1 MAMIRVLVNPIPMA
15 IICSVIQGT
24 KYRLLL
30 FLEPRY
36 NKTDTDWEAIEVNIT
51 EIDKKKKNN
60 EIFYKRTE
68 NGFFYKMVFSKGWYQ
83 THSLE
88 ITEFYCKNS
97 VKVTF

>member
-51 EIDKKKKNN
+51 EIDKKRVMKFCLTKSKKTVLAKYTKELIWQKFLVRVN
-60 EIFYKRTE
+60 FS
-68 NGFFYKMVFSKGWYQ
+68 FFHALQAK
-83 THSLE
+83 
-88 ITEFYCKNS
+88 I
-97 VKVTF
+97 

>member
-51 EIDKKKKNN
+51 EIDKKRSN
-60 EIFYKRTE
+60 EDLFFKRYTKYLLFLVSE
-68 NGFFYKMVFSKGWYQ
+68 FEANLLHNVFDLLDLWY
-83 THSLE
+83 HS
-88 ITEFYCKNS
+88 
-97 VKVTF
+97 

>member
-51 EIDKKKKNN
+51 EIDKKKSNEVFWQKNR
-60 EIFYKRTE
+60 KRVFFWQ
-68 NGFFYKMVFSKGWYQ
+68 NGF
-83 THSLE
+83 
-88 ITEFYCKNS
+88 
-97 VKVTF
+97 

>member
-51 EIDKKKKNN
+51 EIDKKKSNN
-60 EIFYKRTE
+60 E
-68 NGFFYKMVFSKGWYQ
+68 VFWQKDRKP
-83 THSLE
+83 
-88 ITEFYCKNS
+88 F
-97 VKVTF
+97 

>member
-51 EIDKKKKNN
+51 EIDKKKSNEVFWQKNR
-60 EIFYKRTE
+60 KRAFFWQH
-68 NGFFYKMVFSKGWYQ
+68 GF
-83 THSLE
+83 
-88 ITEFYCKNS
+88 
-97 VKVTF
+97 

>member
-51 EIDKKKKNN
+51 EIDKKRVMKFFWQKDR
-60 EIFYKRTE
+60 KR
-68 NGFFYKMVFSKGWYQ
+68 F
-83 THSLE
+83 
-88 ITEFYCKNS
+88 
-97 VKVTF
+97 